1 MARSGPQPR
10 LLNFVREELT
20 VRRFLGTFALLAVFA
35 ATFWA
40 ADKPKKDSPAAA
52 ATRKKLKRKVTVDYK
67 DTRLRDVAVDLQN
80 QFDNKLSIK
89 LDNEGGV
96 SNNITIT
103 YSATNKPLETILD
116 EMFAKNQLGYV
127 VVSDPKDRRD
137 GFIIIKKG
145 KQRGYEKSDE
155 PSKDGSSAKD
165 KANTDKPAK
174 DKPAKDKDSATKD
187 KPAKDKSTKDKGEE
201 DPDKTEMVA
210 AAKLSLAK
218 MLQKAGK
225 IDKAK
230 DRYRDIIKMYP
241 KTKAAEEARALLKD
255 LGK

>member
-1 MARSGPQPR
+1 
-10 LLNFVREELT
+10 LT
-20 VRRFLGTFALLAVFA
+20 VRRLLGTVALLAVC
-35 ATFWA
+35 ATSFWA

-52 ATRKKLKRKVTVDYK
+52 STRKKLKKKVTVEYK
-67 DTRLRDVAVDLQN
+67 DTRLREVAADLQR

-96 SNNITIT
+96 SNNLTIT
-103 YSATNKPLETILD
+103 YSAKDKALEVILD

-145 KQRGYEKSDE
+145 KQRGYEKGDE
-155 PSKDGSSAKD
+155 PAKDGTAGKDKD
-165 KANTDKPAK
+165 KANADKPVRDKPARDK
-174 DKPAKDKDSATKD
+174 DKASRDKPAKDKDKPTKD
-187 KPAKDKSTKDKGEE
+187 DE
-201 DPDKTEMVA
+201 DPDKAEKVA
-210 AAKLSLAK
+210 AAKLNLAK

-225 IDKAK
+225 IEKAK
-230 DRYRDIIKMYP
+230 DRYRDIIKQFP
-241 KTKAAEEARALLKD
+241 KTKAAEEARTLLKD